1 MITENININ
10 TFNAWALKDKDEGME
25 KGHAPSVNIMFDL
38 IEKNTTLFNSSFKA
52 IDFGCGNGWVIK
64 KFLSNKN
71 CKYALG
77 IDGAPAMIDK
87 AKKLDLKNSDFI
99 NADIEE
105 WKSTQK
111 FDIIFSMET
120 FYYFKNI
127 NKVLSNIY
135 NNIISDDGFIVM
147 GIDHYLE
154 NKASLSWDKEFNL
167 SLNSLS
173 ISDWINIFQNNGFK
187 NVQSTIYGAK
197 ENWNGTLILY
207 GNRT

>member
-10 TFNAWALKDKDEGME
+10 TFNAWALKNKDKGME
-25 KGHAPSVNIMFDL
+25 IGHTPSVNRMFDL
-38 IEKNTTLFNSSFKA
+38 IEKNTLLFHSSFKA
-52 IDFGCGNGWVIK
+52 IDFGCGNGWVIR
-64 KFLSNKN
+64 KFLSNNN

-87 AKKLDLKNSDFI
+87 AKNLDLKNADFI

-105 WKSTQK
+105 WESTQK

-120 FYYFKNI
+120 FYYFKDI

-135 NNIISDDGFIVM
+135 NNIISDDGFIVI

>member
-1 MITENININ
+1 
-10 TFNAWALKDKDEGME
+10 
-25 KGHAPSVNIMFDL
+25 
-38 IEKNTTLFNSSFKA
+38 
-52 IDFGCGNGWVIK
+52 
-64 KFLSNKN
+64 
-71 CKYALG
+71 
-77 IDGAPAMIDK
+77 
-87 AKKLDLKNSDFI
+87 
-99 NADIEE
+99 
-105 WKSTQK
+105 
-111 FDIIFSMET
+111 MET

-135 NNIISDDGFIVM
+135 NNIISDDGFIVI

-154 NKASLSWDKEFNL
+154 NEASLSWDKEFDL

-173 ISDWINIFQNNGFK
+173 ISDWINIFHNNGFK